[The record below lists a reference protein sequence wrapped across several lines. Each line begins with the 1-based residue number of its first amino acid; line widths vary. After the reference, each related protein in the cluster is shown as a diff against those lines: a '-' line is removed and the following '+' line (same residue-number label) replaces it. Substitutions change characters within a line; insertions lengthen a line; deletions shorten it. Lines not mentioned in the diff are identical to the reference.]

1 MRTLLHRIHHDERG
15 LTKLEWLGVILAV
28 FILLSLIPQFR
39 AGLADVYDWM
49 VGRDNVDAAGNPAQ
63 GVLVRGLIV
72 AVGSLAAFVGPIWLI
87 TSTNLGNRIS
97 FLITGASFFGFLAI
111 VGLLYTLYAPRGL
124 RPVLLEGLDS
134 FQIRILPGALTIGSM
149 ILFAMFVAAL
159 SRLEAE
165 QEESR

>member
-1 MRTLLHRIHHDERG
+1 MTTILRRLHGDERG

-28 FILLSLIPQFR
+28 FILLSLVPQFR

-49 VGRDNVDAAGNPAQ
+49 VGRHTVDAQGNPTP

-87 TSTNLGNRIS
+87 NHTNLGSRIA
-97 FLITGASFFGFLAI
+97 FLITGAAFFGFLAI

-124 RPVLLEGLDS
+124 RPLRIEGLDA
-134 FQIRILPGALTIGSM
+134 FQVRILPGSLMLASI
-149 ILFAMFVAAL
+149 ILFVMFVAAL

-165 QEESR
+165 SPDDD